1 MLIHVISSDPDDRD
15 HLAFL
20 MRKAGFVVA
29 AHASLEHFLP
39 SWNEQPADLV
49 LLSWF
54 GMDALENEIH
64 AIRDVSEA
72 ALIVL
77 VDSAYDQQISTM
89 LEAGADIVLLRPF
102 GPRTLIAYTHR
113 LLRRSG
119 SIPAFTLPIIDVD
132 TIRLDPSTR
141 TISLKQGETV
151 RMTQLEFRLLYTLMS
166 NRDQVIPIENLIER
180 VWGYEGT
187 GSRELARGL
196 ISRLRAKIEEDP
208 RNPQLIHTI
217 SGVGYLFQSGHL

>member
-1 MLIHVISSDPDDRD
+1 MLIHIISSDPDDRD

-54 GMDALENEIH
+54 EIDALENEIH

-102 GPRTLIAYTHR
+102 GPRTLIAYILTACSGAQGASLLLPSR
-113 LLRRSG
+113 LL
-119 SIPAFTLPIIDVD
+119 IPT
-132 TIRLDPSTR
+132 PS
-141 TISLKQGETV
+141 
-151 RMTQLEFRLLYTLMS
+151 
-166 NRDQVIPIENLIER
+166 
-180 VWGYEGT
+180 
-187 GSRELARGL
+187 GL
-196 ISRLRAKIEEDP
+196 IHPRAP
-208 RNPQLIHTI
+208 
-217 SGVGYLFQSGHL
+217 